1 MAKPRVFPESDSET
15 GVFHIVSRAVDRR
28 RIFGIEEKEV
38 FLRMLRAAAAFHRAE
53 ILTFCVMGN
62 HFHLMVRIPPQPA
75 GFDMPLEEVFALWG
89 PTVCASS
96 RNSQQRRIAMFMENG
111 CEELA
116 DQWRQRMISRMFSL
130 TAFMKALKQR
140 FTQWY
145 NRKEGRTGTLWE
157 RRYGSTIVQP
167 CAAAMR
173 TVAAYIDLNPVRAGI
188 VDDPAGYRWCGY
200 AEAMAGKAEAL
211 AGLAAMMGVSADR
224 DRGDRTCAPDVTEAS
239 AGRRRHQKRAM
250 VVYRQILGL
259 AGRPRVAA
267 DGTVLRRG
275 MSAQT
280 LARMAAGHGIAT
292 EMLRQRV
299 RHMTAGVILGSREF
313 IDEWFGRN
321 RNWFDGRSREHR
333 ATGARRMGKAW
344 GTLCSLRQL
353 RA

>member
-28 RIFGIEEKEV
+28 RIFGTEEKDV
-38 FLRMLRAAAAFHRAE
+38 FLRMVRAAAAFHQVE

-62 HFHLMVRIPPQPA
+62 HFHLMVRIPQQPA

-89 PTVCASS
+89 PTVCSSS
-96 RNSQQRRIAMFMENG
+96 RSSQQRRLDMFMGNG
-111 CEELA
+111 CAELA
-116 DQWRQRMISRMFSL
+116 DQWRKRMIARMFSL

-157 RRYGSTIVQP
+157 RRYGSTIVEP
-167 CAAAMR
+167 SAAAMR
-173 TVAAYIDLNPVRAGI
+173 AVAAYIDLNPVRAGI

-200 AEAMAGKAEAL
+200 AEAMAGKAESL
-211 AGLAAMMGVSADR
+211 AGLTAMMS
-224 DRGDRTCAPDVTEAS
+224 ES
-239 AGRRRHQKRAM
+239 AGRNNEDGLAAPNGSQSGVVESRRQRRAM

-275 MSAQT
+275 MSTQA
-280 LARMAAGHGIAT
+280 LARIAAGHGIAT
-292 EMLRQRV
+292 DMLRQRV

-313 IDEWFGRN
+313 INRWFARNRDWFG
-321 RNWFDGRSREHR
+321 GRSREHR
-333 ATGARRMGKAW
+333 TTGARRMGKGW

-353 RA
+353 RG